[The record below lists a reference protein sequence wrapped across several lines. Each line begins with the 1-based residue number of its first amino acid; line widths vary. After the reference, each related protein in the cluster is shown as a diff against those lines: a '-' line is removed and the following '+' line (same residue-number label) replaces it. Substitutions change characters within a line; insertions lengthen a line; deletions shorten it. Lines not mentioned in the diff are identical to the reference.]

1 MLFGWLFL
9 LLLFPALLMGRPEF
23 AQLDGEFADLPPP
36 PQFESNEREQQEFF
50 LPERPP
56 ERDEGGFFLKAGPL
70 SEHPYF
76 RHELPPARSAADFPN
91 RFTEQIFGNMPPS
104 DTAKC
109 FSCMSKF
116 YEAVWPALAHVY
128 KKPMNFTDD
137 CNDET
142 IDQRLVPITHCP
154 TICVAM
160 SEESTVAGVK
170 IRGFI
175 RGCADDLLING
186 FNQTIVAWYRWMHRD
201 ACRVYGKRELFK
213 LPFEQS
219 DESSIQVCTC
229 YSDFCNVAA
238 DHSASLKGR
247 WGALAVCLFATLL
260 AEMVGGR

>member
-1 MLFGWLFL
+1 MTIGPLLRLPL
-9 LLLFPALLMGRPEF
+9 LLLISCPSVLLV
-23 AQLDGEFADLPPP
+23 
-36 PQFESNEREQQEFF
+36 
-50 LPERPP
+50 
-56 ERDEGGFFLKAGPL
+56 
-70 SEHPYF
+70 
-76 RHELPPARSAADFPN
+76 RSARRRDIMWASSENDLVQHQQPFYAH
-91 RFTEQIFGNMPPS
+91 
-104 DTAKC
+104 TAKC

-247 WGALAVCLFATLL
+247 WGALAAGLLATLL
-260 AEMVGGR
+260 AAEVVGGR